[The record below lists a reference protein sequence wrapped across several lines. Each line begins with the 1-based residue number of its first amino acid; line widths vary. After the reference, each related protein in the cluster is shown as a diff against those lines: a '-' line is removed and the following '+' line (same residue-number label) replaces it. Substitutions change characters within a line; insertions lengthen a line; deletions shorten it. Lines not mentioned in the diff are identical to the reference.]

1 MYEKSSKTAD
11 AVTPQAVS
19 ASQPGATE
27 YFSALTQKANEAIAS
42 IYKTRITPIQF
53 PEQGDF
59 NWFWQ
64 NPNQVF
70 NKGTYDFGSAR
81 VSASGDVPDTV
92 QLSPAGGFPNAY
104 DIVVTA
110 LQYSL
115 SSTELETLN
124 KAVGNASAQSQ
135 AVVSTYQGIFGEI
148 TKAQMKTAREA
159 LGEFSVA
166 NKQDYVIGY
175 VMGYIWSGRQ
185 GEQKAALTYTQMANA
200 RNLRALLPQM
210 PASGVPVLADVTV
223 YLNLIAPVNSLQDQL
238 SLGGWILIQ
247 LKTNAGTPTK
257 KNGGMK
263 TVNPNTGAVS
273 SDYQV
278 GYNINAAI
286 SQLRNDLNSTRSFT
300 LKMSV
305 LKKMGS
311 SLVMEI
317 DGRVGGGFSVGSLL
331 RFSLGEK
338 FSYDMT
344 TVQGSSTEC
353 DIEISYKGFT
363 MAPIA
368 ASAWQ
373 QATNVGWLFG
383 DPIVEA
389 FRNKGK
395 DVTGFKFVSDPPY
408 NLGPLATGGNFGMLT
423 NLLISNYPTVKIHY
437 RNADRNSLKQSLKQ
451 AGSGNLTLFGFIS
464 LGRFSEGASSISYQE
479 NGSNS
484 EFTVE
489 FGPSKEVLS
498 VPDLQKTAFP
508 IGGSFDFPAVR

>member
-1 MYEKSSKTAD
+1 MYEKSSTIPD

-27 YFSALTQKANEAIAS
+27 YFSALNKKANEAIAS

-53 PEQGDF
+53 PAQGDF

-70 NKGTYDFGSAR
+70 NEGTFNFGSAR
-81 VSASGDVPDTV
+81 VSASDDVPDTV

-104 DIVVTA
+104 VQVATA

-115 SSTELETLN
+115 SSTESETLN
-124 KAVGNASAQSQ
+124 KAVGNASAQAQ
-135 AVVSTYQGIFGEI
+135 AVVSTYQGIFGQI
-148 TKAQMKTAREA
+148 TDAQMKTAQEA

-175 VMGYIWSGRQ
+175 IMGYIWSGRR
-185 GEQKAALTYTQMANA
+185 GEQKPALTYTEMANA
-200 RNLRALLPQM
+200 RDLRALLPQM
-210 PASGVPVLADVTV
+210 PGSGVPVLADVTV
-223 YLNLIAPVNSLQDQL
+223 YLNFIAPVSSLEDQL
-238 SLGGWILIQ
+238 FLGGWIRNQ
-247 LKTNAGTPTK
+247 LRTNTAAPTER
-257 KNGGMK
+257 NGGMK
-263 TVNPNTGAVS
+263 LVNPNTGAVS
-273 SDYQV
+273 TGYQV
-278 GYNINAAI
+278 GYSINTAI
-286 SQLRNDLNSTRSFT
+286 SQLKNDLNSTRSFT
-300 LKMSV
+300 LGMQVSKAA
-305 LKKMGS
+305 GS
-311 SLVMEI
+311 SLSVSI
-317 DGRVGGGFSVGSLL
+317 DGGAGFSVGSLL
-331 RFSLGEK
+331 RFSLGTK

-344 TVQGSSTEC
+344 TVQGTSSDCTV
-353 DIEISYKGFT
+353 EISYKGFT

-373 QATNVGWLFG
+373 QATSVGWFFG
-383 DPIVEA
+383 DPIAEA
-389 FRNKGK
+389 FRNQGK

-408 NLGPLATGGNFGMLT
+408 NLGPLAAGGNFGMLT

-437 RNADRNSLKQSLKQ
+437 RNADFNSFKQSWNQSL
-451 AGSGNLTLFGFIS
+451 SGNLTLFGFIS
-464 LGRFSEGASSISYQE
+464 LGRFSEGSSSSSYQE
-479 NGSNS
+479 GSSNS